1 MIRRPPRSTRTD
13 PPFPHT
19 PLFRSYPILSIE
31 DPAGQDDWTAMAAV
45 TSALGERVQIIGDD
59 VLVTNAERV
68 ERAGEAAV
76 CNAALIKVNQV
87 GTVTEA
93 KAALED
99 QKSTRLNS
107 SHSCAY
113 SLPSSD

>member
-1 MIRRPPRSTRTD
+1 
-13 PPFPHT
+13 
-19 PLFRSYPILSIE
+19 
-31 DPAGQDDWTAMAAV
+31 MAAV
-45 TSALGERVQIIGDD
+45 TAAIGDTVQIIGDD

-93 KAALED
+93 KAALDAAVSRGWGVIVSARSGESED
-99 QKSTRLNS
+99 VTIAHLSTGWDAGQLKIGRAQ
-107 SHSCAY
+107 CRERVCK
-113 SLPSSD
+113 DV